1 MKKKKL
7 SCFIAS
13 ALGKDDVDEIYNNS
27 FDSVLKELHI
37 KPKRVDLIEHNED
50 IDDKIIELINECD
63 FCIADLTYARPS
75 VYFEAGYFVGLN
87 KSVIYTARSDHF
99 IPKEDD
105 IFGNYKIHFDLQ
117 MKNIIRWSSTTKVKT
132 FNNKLKNRII
142 HITKPLLKDFDS
154 ENKIKIARVNFKR
167 LSQKNKLISLENIF
181 VEKFDAL
188 KAKELRYD
196 FHRHERHRWNSA
208 IKLRESLIASYFTN
222 SATQEYFSSFIDVF
236 RITKQILGGNNSG
249 KEVVNILIT
258 SLRKIPNS
266 RIEDYF
272 PEFELVNESSNT
284 YFAGKFN
291 SLLGKQNKYRCYLH
305 ILSDIKST
313 NEYDKLLTDKI
324 EEILNM

>member
-13 ALGKDDVDEIYNNS
+13 ALGKDDVDEIYKNS

-37 KPKRVDLIEHNED
+37 QPKRVDLIEHNED

-87 KSVIYTARSDHF
+87 KSVIFTARSDHF

-132 FNNKLKNRII
+132 FNSKLKSRIKFV
-142 HITKPLLKDFDS
+142 TKSLLKYF
-154 ENKIKIARVNFKR
+154 EEKNKEDLIKNKFKR
-167 LSQKNKLISLENIF
+167 LSQKNKLISLNRAFIK
-181 VEKFDAL
+181 KFYAIN
-188 KAKELRYD
+188 A
-196 FHRHERHRWNSA
+196 ERIIYKPAGYEWHLWDSA
-208 IKLRESLIASYFTN
+208 FKMGNNLVTSFITT
-222 SATQEYFSSFIDVF
+222 SATKEFFRLYID
-236 RITKQILGGNNSG
+236 TYQIKSRLFAYASTG
-249 KEVVNILIT
+249 KEVINIIIT

-266 RIEDYF
+266 RIEDTY
-272 PEFELVNESSNT
+272 PSFEMISDSNNT
-284 YFAGKFN
+284 YYGQISKSFRDK
-291 SLLGKQNKYRCYLH
+291 KHYRCYLH
-305 ILSDIKST
+305 FVSDIKSID
-313 NEYDKLLTDKI
+313 EYNKLLTNKI
-324 EEILNM
+324 EEISRL